1 MQEGE
6 IGGDWAGDGGPAQP
20 TIFANCA
27 TCGWETLTMLN
38 PQLVAG
44 KHGFLGSMSP
54 KTFGLFEFI
63 FLFV

>member
-6 IGGDWAGDGGPAQP
+6 IGGDWAGYGGPAQP

-27 TCGWETLTMLN
+27 TCSWETLTMLN

-44 KHGFLGSMSP
+44 KHGFFWGP
-54 KTFGLFEFI
+54 
-63 FLFV
+63 

>member
-27 TCGWETLTMLN
+27 TCSWETLTMLN
-38 PQLVAG
+38 PQLVPG
-44 KHGFLGSMSP
+44 KHSFFWEPRSP
-54 KTFGLFEFI
+54 KTFRLLLYF
-63 FLFV
+63 

>member
-27 TCGWETLTMLN
+27 TCSWETLIILN
-38 PQLVAG
+38 PQFVAG
-44 KHGFLGSMSP
+44 KHSL
-54 KTFGLFEFI
+54 FGGHESEDIWTI
-63 FLFV
+63 FLY